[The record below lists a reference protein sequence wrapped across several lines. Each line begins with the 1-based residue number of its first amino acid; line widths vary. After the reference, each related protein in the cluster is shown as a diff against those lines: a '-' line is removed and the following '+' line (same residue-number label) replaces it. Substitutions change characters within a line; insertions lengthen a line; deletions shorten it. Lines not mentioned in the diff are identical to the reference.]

1 MPFIVNKNGSPVRA
15 SPRRKSPKRKSPK
28 RKSPKRKSASPKR
41 SPSRSPSRSWS
52 PKGTM
57 AQKCARARFAS
68 KQGKGSKKQR
78 AQYWLDHHSC

>member
-1 MPFIVNKNGSPVRA
+1 
-15 SPRRKSPKRKSPK
+15 
-28 RKSPKRKSASPKR
+28 
-41 SPSRSPSRSWS
+41 
-52 PKGTM
+52 M